1 MKLRTVLFWSHLTA
15 GVTAGIVVLIMSL
28 TGALLTYE
36 RQLIEWSDRGYRS
49 TPASR
54 DAERLTVEALL
65 ERAKEQRPDQS
76 PTAITLRSRADAP
89 VALSL
94 GQTTVYQDVYTGD
107 LLGEPSTDVR
117 RLMTR
122 LRAWHRWL
130 GMDGDQRAI
139 GKAISGWAN
148 LIFLFIVLS
157 GMYLWIPRR
166 WGWQKLR
173 AVVLFRSGLRG
184 KARDFNWH
192 NVIGIWCAIPLAII
206 VASAAPIS
214 FPWANA
220 LVYRMVGES
229 VPAAASLRAGA
240 LAEAGAG
247 GNRRQEPR
255 SGSYPDGLNGLWARA
270 EQQASDW
277 RTISLRLPTSA
288 DAPAVFAIDSG
299 TGGQPQLRST
309 LTLDAR
315 TGSVVRWEPFESQ
328 SLGRRLRSWTRF
340 THTGEYYGIV
350 GQTLAGLVSA
360 GAVILVCTGLA
371 LVLRR
376 FFGKSCASGARV
388 SGRDAQIPQQ
398 SKSAAPSSA
407 AARVWS
413 ES

>member
-1 MKLRTVLFWSHLTA
+1 MKLRSLLFWSHLTA
-15 GVTAGIVVLIMSL
+15 GVTSGIVVLMMSL
-28 TGALLTYE
+28 TGVLLTYE
-36 RQLIEWSDRGYRS
+36 RQLIQWSDRGYRS
-49 TPASR
+49 TQPSR
-54 DAERLTVEALL
+54 DADRLSVEALL
-65 ERAKEQRPDQS
+65 DRAKQQRPDQS
-76 PTAITLRSRADAP
+76 PTAITLPSRADAP
-89 VALSL
+89 AALSL
-94 GQTTVYQDVYTGD
+94 GQTTVYQDVYSGD

-117 RLMTR
+117 RLMTQ

-130 GMDGDQRAI
+130 GMTGDQRAI

-166 WGWQKLR
+166 WGWQNLR

-240 LAEAGAG
+240 LAKAGAG
-247 GNRRQEPR
+247 GNRRQEPP
-255 SGSYPDGLNGLWARA
+255 SGSYPDGLNQLWARA
-270 EQQASDW
+270 EQQVSDW

-288 DAPAVFAIDSG
+288 DTPAVFAIDSG

-309 LTLDAR
+309 LTLDPR
-315 TGSVVRWEPFESQ
+315 TGSVVRWEPFRSQ

-340 THTGEYYGIV
+340 THTGEYYGLV
-350 GQTLAGLVSA
+350 GQTLAGFVSA
-360 GAVILVCTGLA
+360 GAMILACTGLA
-371 LVLRR
+371 LVSRR
-376 FFGKSCASGARV
+376 LFGKSFSSGAHV
-388 SGRDAQIPQQ
+388 SRRDAHIPEQ
-398 SKSAAPSSA
+398 SKPAAASSA

-413 ES
+413 E

>member
-1 MKLRTVLFWSHLTA
+1 VGVRMKLRTLLFWSHLAA
-15 GVTAGIVVLIMSL
+15 GVTAGIVVLIMSV
-28 TGALLTYE
+28 TGVLLTYE

-49 TPASR
+49 IPPSR
-54 DAERLTVEALL
+54 DAERLSVEALL
-65 ERAKEQRPDQS
+65 VRAKEQRPDPS

-89 VALSL
+89 AALSL
-94 GQTTVYQDVYTGD
+94 GQTTVYQDLYSGD
-107 LLGEPSTDVR
+107 FLGEPSTDVR
-117 RLMTR
+117 RLMTQ

-130 GMDGDQRAI
+130 GMNGDQRAI

-148 LIFLFIVLS
+148 FIFLFIVLS

-166 WGWQKLR
+166 WGWQNLR
-173 AVVLFRSGLRG
+173 AVVLFRGGLRG

-192 NVIGIWCAIPLAII
+192 NVIGIWCAIPLVII

-229 VPAAASLRAGA
+229 VPPPAS
-240 LAEAGAG
+240 AG
-247 GNRRQEPR
+247 GNRRQEPS

-270 EQQASDW
+270 EEQMSDW

-288 DAPAVFAIDSG
+288 DAPVVFAIDSG

-315 TGSVVRWEPFESQ
+315 TGSVVQWEPFRSQ

-340 THTGEYYGIV
+340 THTGEYYGLA
-350 GQTLAGLVSA
+350 GQTLAGFVSA

-371 LVLRR
+371 LALRR
-376 FFGKSCASGARV
+376 FFGKSFTSGARV
-388 SGRDAQIPQQ
+388 SPRDAQIPEQH
-398 SKSAAPSSA
+398 KPAAASSA
-407 AARVWS
+407 VARAWS